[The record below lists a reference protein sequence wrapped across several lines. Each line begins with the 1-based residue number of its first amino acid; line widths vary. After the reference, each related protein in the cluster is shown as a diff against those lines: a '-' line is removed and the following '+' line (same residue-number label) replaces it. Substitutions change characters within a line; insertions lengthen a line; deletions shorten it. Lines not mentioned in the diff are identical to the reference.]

1 MSMFLRQSLA
11 MVLRKPFLHA
21 VLIICLPGATCP
33 AALSQNLGEWR
44 ALTAEE
50 ETIRIGEIPSSE
62 ANPSRIEAD
71 FDGKKDK
78 ALIAIRKTDNACGL
92 IVSLKGQLQI
102 LVLSADNGNGLN
114 SDQNRLLD
122 TGLSI
127 AEPGSWEPNC
137 YDDECFKHPPK
148 KRILRNP
155 GILFYDGPNTIL
167 YFWEPRTK
175 RFGSSLMVH

>member
-1 MSMFLRQSLA
+1 MEMSMFLRQSLA

-102 LVLSADNGNGLN
+102 LRPVSA
-114 SDQNRLLD
+114 
-122 TGLSI
+122 
-127 AEPGSWEPNC
+127 
-137 YDDECFKHPPK
+137 
-148 KRILRNP
+148 
-155 GILFYDGPNTIL
+155 
-167 YFWEPRTK
+167 
-175 RFGSSLMVH
+175 